1 MRVLVTG
8 GSGFLGSHVA
18 EQLVEEGGHEVRCLV
33 RRSSKIDHLQ
43 ELQRTAL
50 KKGEGTKLELCDGAI
65 DDAASLPAAVR
76 DVDAVIHCAG
86 VVKAKTWD
94 DFVRV
99 NARGAVDLA
108 EAAIAHAP
116 GLKRFVHVSTAG
128 VMGPAKSG
136 EPHRPD
142 GPTNPQTQYSRSK
155 LEGEEGLRKMAGQLP
170 LTIIRP
176 PAIYGPRDQEI
187 LAFFQSIR
195 RTRTAF
201 RLGTSMQSV
210 SMVYG
215 ADAADACIRAA
226 THHAD
231 SGSVYFVEDGTVH
244 SYQSMAEAIAAA
256 YGFRLL
262 AAPSVPKALVGL
274 AARASE
280 AFGKATDR
288 TMMFN
293 RDKLGELLIEHFT
306 VDSTSTR
313 ADLGW
318 APKVGFREGAERT
331 AKWYREHGWD

>member
-18 EQLVEEGGHEVRCLV
+18 EQLVDEGHEVRCLV
-33 RRSSKIDHLQ
+33 RRSSKIEHLQ
-43 ELQRTAL
+43 DLARTAL
-50 KKGEGTKLELCDGAI
+50 KQGKGAKLELADGAI
-65 DDAASLPAAVR
+65 DDAATLPDAVR
-76 DVDAVIHCAG
+76 GVDAIIHCAG

-94 DFVRV
+94 DFLRV

-108 EAAIAHAP
+108 QAAVAHAP
-116 GLKRFVHVSTAG
+116 GLTRFVHVSTAG
-128 VMGPAKSG
+128 VMGPGKKG
-136 EPHRPD
+136 EPHKPD
-142 GPTNPQTQYSRSK
+142 GPTNPVTQYSRSK
-155 LEGEEGLRKMAGQLP
+155 LEGEEALRKMASELP
-170 LTIIRP
+170 LTVIRP

-187 LAFFQSIR
+187 LAFFQAIR
-195 RTRTAF
+195 RMRTGV

-210 SMVYG
+210 SLVYG
-215 ADAADACIRAA
+215 ADAADACVRAA
-226 THHAD
+226 SHHVD
-231 SGSVYFVEDGTVH
+231 SGNVYFVEDGVVH
-244 SYQSMAEAIAAA
+244 SYESMAETIAAA

-262 AAPSVPKALVGL
+262 GTPSLPKSIVGL

-280 AFGKATDR
+280 AFGKVTDR

-293 RDKLGELLIEHFT
+293 RDKLGELLMEHFT

-318 APKVGFREGAERT
+318 SPKVDFRQGAERT